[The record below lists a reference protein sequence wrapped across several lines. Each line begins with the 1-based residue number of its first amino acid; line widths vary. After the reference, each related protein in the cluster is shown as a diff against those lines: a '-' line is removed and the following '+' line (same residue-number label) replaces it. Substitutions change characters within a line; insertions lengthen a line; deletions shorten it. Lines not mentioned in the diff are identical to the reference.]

1 MFTLK
6 KVSKF
11 RCENFVL
18 RNNNL
23 SAHQSLSS
31 DLRVHVIIVL
41 IAQKRAAVEKS
52 QMDFLFFGSLVLKK
66 PFNIQGVYGSSLSS
80 FGRWFG
86 WFEARLEFLRLVKFS
101 Q

>member
-52 QMDFLFFGSLVLKK
+52 QMDFLFFGLFSVKK
-66 PFNIQGVYGSSLSS
+66 NPLTSKLYTDQV
-80 FGRWFG
+80 
-86 WFEARLEFLRLVKFS
+86 
-101 Q
+101 

>member
-1 MFTLK
+1 MIYVHAKK

-52 QMDFLFFGSLVLKK
+52 QMDFLFFWLFSVKK
-66 PFNIQGVYGSSLSS
+66 TL
-80 FGRWFG
+80 
-86 WFEARLEFLRLVKFS
+86 
-101 Q
+101 